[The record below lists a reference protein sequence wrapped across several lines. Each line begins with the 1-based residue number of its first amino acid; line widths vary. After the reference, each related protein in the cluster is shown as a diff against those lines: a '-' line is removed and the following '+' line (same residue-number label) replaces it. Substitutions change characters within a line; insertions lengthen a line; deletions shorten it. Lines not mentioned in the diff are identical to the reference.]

1 MKMIFKIFK
10 RDIKKIFRN
19 SMAIILAIGLA
30 VLPSLYAWFNI
41 YANWDPYGSTGNMQV
56 AVINNDEGAVIKTF
70 TVNVGSQIETN
81 LKANDLIDWQFV
93 SKEEGINGVKAGK
106 YYAAIEIPS
115 GFSNS
120 LTSIMSSEFKQPQ
133 IVYYAN
139 EKKNAIATKI
149 TDKVVQTVQTEVNES
164 FITTIVNLMN
174 QVFGF
179 VLDENDISGGAIFN
193 KISNEIN
200 ETKASVAD
208 LNNSI
213 GTFSDIS
220 ELLKQ
225 LGSSMSSE
233 KISNLLNSTNDV
245 INDTSDVV
253 KITQTSVSGVV
264 DNIGTLLSGVT
275 SSLDNAAEIVENF
288 SPDQNS
294 VEVLKTAAQTCT
306 NMATVMDTVCTM
318 LNQLNQSLPNPIT
331 AIDDL
336 VKTLTENAVV
346 LRDLGVKLNAAADG
360 AYEGTLSDI
369 AASIR
374 EVSSSLKASMNDYN
388 NTVKPQAEKMV
399 SNLLSTLDSA
409 SKMLGLLDDDVPT
422 VDTLIKT
429 LNTSLDSGVGLF
441 GSLQSMLKNFE
452 NELDNLSEKIDT
464 LSNSEEFNTFLN
476 VMSEN
481 ADKLG
486 EFIACPVQVET
497 DKIYGIDNYGS
508 AMAPFY
514 STLAIWV
521 GAVILIAIINT
532 NVKHKKE
539 LGAPVKPYQ
548 EYFGR
553 GFLFIAFAIVQAL
566 IVCLGD
572 LYFLGIQCYHPV
584 KFLFAGCFAAVV
596 YAMLIYS
603 LAYTFGDIGKAAVV
617 VLLVIQIGGSGG
629 TFPIDVTPKFFQA
642 INPYLPYTFVINAM
656 RECVCGTYGGDYWL
670 DLLKLSAYILIA
682 LLIGLVLKIPFRK
695 PIRFFNKKIEETD
708 VF

>member
-233 KISNLLNSTNDV
+233 KVSNLLNSTNDV

-399 SNLLSTLDSA
+399 SNLRSTLDSA
-409 SKMLGLLDDDVPT
+409 SKMIGLLDDDVPT

-429 LNTSLDSGVGLF
+429 LNASLDSGVGLF

-553 GFLFIAFAIVQAL
+553 GLLFIAFAIVQAL

>member
-233 KISNLLNSTNDV
+233 KVSNLLNSTNDV

-253 KITQTSVSGVV
+253 KITQSSVSGVV
-264 DNIGTLLSGVT
+264 YNIGTLLSGVT

-374 EVSSSLKASMNDYN
+374 EVSASLKASMNDYN

-409 SKMLGLLDDDVPT
+409 SKMIGLLDDDVPT

-429 LNTSLDSGVGLF
+429 LNASLDSGVGLF

-539 LGAPVKPYQ
+539 LDAPVKPYQ

-553 GFLFIAFAIVQAL
+553 GLLFIAFAIVQAL

>member
-233 KISNLLNSTNDV
+233 KVSNLLNSTNDV

-374 EVSSSLKASMNDYN
+374 EVSASLKASMNDYN

-409 SKMLGLLDDDVPT
+409 SKMIGLLDDDVPT

-429 LNTSLDSGVGLF
+429 LNASLDSGVGLF

-553 GFLFIAFAIVQAL
+553 GLLFIAFAIVQAL

>member
-409 SKMLGLLDDDVPT
+409 SKMIGLLDDDVPT

-429 LNTSLDSGVGLF
+429 LNASLDSSVGLF

-452 NELDNLSEKIDT
+452 NELDNLSEKINT

-553 GFLFIAFAIVQAL
+553 GLLFIAFAIVQAL

>member
-120 LTSIMSSEFKQPQ
+120 LTSVMSSEFKQPQ

-233 KISNLLNSTNDV
+233 KVSNLLNSTNDV

-253 KITQTSVSGVV
+253 KITQSSVSGVV

-374 EVSSSLKASMNDYN
+374 EVSASLKASMNDYN

-409 SKMLGLLDDDVPT
+409 SKMIGLLDDDVPT

-429 LNTSLDSGVGLF
+429 LNASLDSGVGLF

-553 GFLFIAFAIVQAL
+553 GLLFIAFAIVQAL

>member
-294 VEVLKTAAQTCT
+294 IEVLKTAAQTCT
-306 NMATVMDTVCTM
+306 NMATVLDTVCTM

-360 AYEGTLSDI
+360 AYEGTFSDI

-374 EVSSSLKASMNDYN
+374 EVSASLKASMNDYN

-409 SKMLGLLDDDVPT
+409 SKMIGLLDDDVPT

-429 LNTSLDSGVGLF
+429 LNASLDSGVGLF

-553 GFLFIAFAIVQAL
+553 GLLFIAFAIVQAL

>member
-233 KISNLLNSTNDV
+233 KVSNLLNSTNDV

-253 KITQTSVSGVV
+253 K
-264 DNIGTLLSGVT
+264 
-275 SSLDNAAEIVENF
+275 
-288 SPDQNS
+288 
-294 VEVLKTAAQTCT
+294 
-306 NMATVMDTVCTM
+306 
-318 LNQLNQSLPNPIT
+318 
-331 AIDDL
+331 
-336 VKTLTENAVV
+336 
-346 LRDLGVKLNAAADG
+346 
-360 AYEGTLSDI
+360 
-369 AASIR
+369 
-374 EVSSSLKASMNDYN
+374 
-388 NTVKPQAEKMV
+388 
-399 SNLLSTLDSA
+399 
-409 SKMLGLLDDDVPT
+409 
-422 VDTLIKT
+422 
-429 LNTSLDSGVGLF
+429 
-441 GSLQSMLKNFE
+441 
-452 NELDNLSEKIDT
+452 
-464 LSNSEEFNTFLN
+464 
-476 VMSEN
+476 
-481 ADKLG
+481 
-486 EFIACPVQVET
+486 
-497 DKIYGIDNYGS
+497 
-508 AMAPFY
+508 
-514 STLAIWV
+514 
-521 GAVILIAIINT
+521 
-532 NVKHKKE
+532 
-539 LGAPVKPYQ
+539 
-548 EYFGR
+548 
-553 GFLFIAFAIVQAL
+553 
-566 IVCLGD
+566 
-572 LYFLGIQCYHPV
+572 
-584 KFLFAGCFAAVV
+584 
-596 YAMLIYS
+596 
-603 LAYTFGDIGKAAVV
+603 
-617 VLLVIQIGGSGG
+617 
-629 TFPIDVTPKFFQA
+629 
-642 INPYLPYTFVINAM
+642 
-656 RECVCGTYGGDYWL
+656 
-670 DLLKLSAYILIA
+670 
-682 LLIGLVLKIPFRK
+682 
-695 PIRFFNKKIEETD
+695 
-708 VF
+708 

>member
-294 VEVLKTAAQTCT
+294 VEVLKIAAQTCT

-553 GFLFIAFAIVQAL
+553 GLLFIAFAIVQAL

>member
-1 MKMIFKIFK
+1 MIFKIFK

-294 VEVLKTAAQTCT
+294 IEVLKTAAQTCT
-306 NMATVMDTVCTM
+306 NMATVLDTVCTM

-336 VKTLTENAVV
+336 VKTLTENAVG
-346 LRDLGVKLNAAADG
+346 LRDLDVKLNAAADG

-374 EVSSSLKASMNDYN
+374 EVSASLKASMNDYN

-409 SKMLGLLDDDVPT
+409 SKMIGLLDDDVPT

-429 LNTSLDSGVGLF
+429 LNASLDSGVGLF

-553 GFLFIAFAIVQAL
+553 GLLFIAFAIVQAL

>member
-233 KISNLLNSTNDV
+233 KVSNLLNSTNDV

-374 EVSSSLKASMNDYN
+374 EVSASLKASMSDYN

-429 LNTSLDSGVGLF
+429 LNASLDSGVGLF

-553 GFLFIAFAIVQAL
+553 GLLFIAFAIVQAL

>member
-233 KISNLLNSTNDV
+233 KVSNLLNSTNDV

-306 NMATVMDTVCTM
+306 NMATVLDTVCTM

-399 SNLLSTLDSA
+399 SNLLSALDSA
-409 SKMLGLLDDDVPT
+409 SKMLGLLDEDVPT

-452 NELDNLSEKIDT
+452 NELDNLSEKIDA

-553 GFLFIAFAIVQAL
+553 GLLFIAFAIVQAL

-572 LYFLGIQCYHPV
+572 LFFLGIQCYHPV

>member
-1 MKMIFKIFK
+1 MIFKIFK

-56 AVINNDEGAVIKTF
+56 AIINNDEGAVIKTF

-294 VEVLKTAAQTCT
+294 IEVLKTAAQTCT
-306 NMATVMDTVCTM
+306 NMATVLDTVCTM

-374 EVSSSLKASMNDYN
+374 EVSASLKASMNDYN

-409 SKMLGLLDDDVPT
+409 SKMIGLLDDDVPT

-429 LNTSLDSGVGLF
+429 LNASLDSGVGLF

-553 GFLFIAFAIVQAL
+553 GLLFIAFAIVQAL

>member
-208 LNNSI
+208 LNNSM

-233 KISNLLNSTNDV
+233 KVSNLLNSTNDV

-253 KITQTSVSGVV
+253 KITQSSVSGVV
-264 DNIGTLLSGVT
+264 DNIGTLLSEVT

-306 NMATVMDTVCTM
+306 NMATVLDTVCTM

-346 LRDLGVKLNAAADG
+346 LRDLGVKLNAVADG

-409 SKMLGLLDDDVPT
+409 SKMIGLLDDDVPT

-429 LNTSLDSGVGLF
+429 LNASLDSGVGLF

-481 ADKLG
+481 SDKLG

-553 GFLFIAFAIVQAL
+553 GLLFIAFAIVQAL

>member
-1 MKMIFKIFK
+1 MKMIFKIFR

-70 TVNVGSQIETN
+70 TVDVGNQIVSN
-81 LKANDLIDWQFV
+81 LKANKSIDWQFV

-120 LTSIMSSEFKQPQ
+120 LTSIMSSEFEQPQ

-179 VLDENDISGGAIFN
+179 VLDENDISGGALFS
-193 KISNEIN
+193 KITQEIN
-200 ETKASVAD
+200 EAKSAVSD

-213 GTFSDIS
+213 DGFTDITN
-220 ELLKQ
+220 LTKQ
-225 LGSSMSSE
+225 LGDSVNSE
-233 KISNLLNSTNDV
+233 KLENLLSGTNDV
-245 INDTSDVV
+245 INDTTDVV
-253 KITQTSVSGVV
+253 KITQTSVSGVI
-264 DNIGTLLSGVT
+264 DNIGTLMNGMVT
-275 SSLDNAAEIVENF
+275 NLDNAASMVENF
-288 SPDQNS
+288 KPDQSS
-294 VEVLKTAAQTCT
+294 VEALKTAAQTCT
-306 NMATVMDTVCTM
+306 NMATVMDSVCTM
-318 LNQLNQSLPNPIT
+318 LKQMNDNLPDPIT
-331 AIDDL
+331 AINDII
-336 VKTLTENAVV
+336 KTLTENAAT
-346 LRDLGVKLNAAADG
+346 LRDLGAKLNDAANG
-360 AYEGTLSDI
+360 AYDGKLSDI
-369 AASIR
+369 AASLR
-374 EVSSSLKASMNDYN
+374 SVSASIKASTDDFNDN
-388 NTVKPQAEKMV
+388 VKPQAEKMV
-399 SNLLSTLDSA
+399 SNLLNTLSSA
-409 SKMLGLLDDDVPT
+409 SKMISLLDDDVPT
-422 VDTLIKT
+422 IDSLIKA
-429 LNTSLDSGVGLF
+429 LNASLDSGVGMF

-464 LSNSEEFNTFLN
+464 LSNSDEFNTFLN

-539 LGAPVKPYQ
+539 LGAPVRPYQ

-553 GFLFIAFAIVQAL
+553 GLLFVAFAIVQAL

-584 KFLFAGCFAAVV
+584 KFIFAGCFAAVV

>member
-1 MKMIFKIFK
+1 MIFKIFK

-30 VLPSLYAWFNI
+30 VLPSLYAWFNS

-294 VEVLKTAAQTCT
+294 IEVLKTAAQTCT
-306 NMATVMDTVCTM
+306 NMATVLDTVCTM

-374 EVSSSLKASMNDYN
+374 EVSASLKASMNDYN
-388 NTVKPQAEKMV
+388 NTVKLQAEKMV

-409 SKMLGLLDDDVPT
+409 SKMIGLLDDDVPT

-429 LNTSLDSGVGLF
+429 LNASLDSGVGLF

-553 GFLFIAFAIVQAL
+553 GLLFIAFAIVQAL

>member
-233 KISNLLNSTNDV
+233 KVSNLLNSTNDV

-336 VKTLTENAVV
+336 VKTLTENAVF

-374 EVSSSLKASMNDYN
+374 EVSASLKASMNDYN

-409 SKMLGLLDDDVPT
+409 SKMIGLLDDDVPT

-429 LNTSLDSGVGLF
+429 LNASLDSGVGLF

-553 GFLFIAFAIVQAL
+553 GLLFIAFAIVQAL

>member
-233 KISNLLNSTNDV
+233 KVSNLLNSTNDV

-253 KITQTSVSGVV
+253 KITQSSVSGVV

-374 EVSSSLKASMNDYN
+374 EVSASLKASMNDYN
-388 NTVKPQAEKMV
+388 NSVKPQAEKMV

-429 LNTSLDSGVGLF
+429 LNASLDSGVGLF

-481 ADKLG
+481 SDKLG

-553 GFLFIAFAIVQAL
+553 GLLFIAFAIVQAL

>member
-233 KISNLLNSTNDV
+233 KVSNLLNSTNDV

-294 VEVLKTAAQTCT
+294 VEVLKTAAHTCT

-374 EVSSSLKASMNDYN
+374 EVSASLKASMNDYN

-429 LNTSLDSGVGLF
+429 LNASLDSGVGLF

-476 VMSEN
+476 AMSEN

-553 GFLFIAFAIVQAL
+553 GLLFIAFAIVQAL

>member
-133 IVYYAN
+133 IIYYAN

-233 KISNLLNSTNDV
+233 KVSNLLNSTNDV

-374 EVSSSLKASMNDYN
+374 EVSASLKASMNDYN

-429 LNTSLDSGVGLF
+429 LNASLDSGVGLF

-553 GFLFIAFAIVQAL
+553 GLLFIAFAIVQAL

>member
-233 KISNLLNSTNDV
+233 KVSNLLNSTNDV

-374 EVSSSLKASMNDYN
+374 EVSASLKASMNDYN

-429 LNTSLDSGVGLF
+429 LNASLDSGVGLF

-553 GFLFIAFAIVQAL
+553 GLLFIAFAIVQAL

>member
-294 VEVLKTAAQTCT
+294 IEVLKTAAQTCT
-306 NMATVMDTVCTM
+306 NMATVLDTVCTM

-374 EVSSSLKASMNDYN
+374 EVSASLKASMNDYN

-409 SKMLGLLDDDVPT
+409 SKMIGLLDDDVPT

-429 LNTSLDSGVGLF
+429 LNASLDSGVGLF

-553 GFLFIAFAIVQAL
+553 GLLFIAFAIVQAL

>member
-336 VKTLTENAVV
+336 VKTLTEKAVV

-553 GFLFIAFAIVQAL
+553 GLLFIAFAIVQAL

>member
-1 MKMIFKIFK
+1 MIFKIFK

-294 VEVLKTAAQTCT
+294 IEVLKTAAQTCT
-306 NMATVMDTVCTM
+306 NMATVLDTVCTM

-374 EVSSSLKASMNDYN
+374 EVSASLKASMNDYN

-409 SKMLGLLDDDVPT
+409 SKMIGLLDDDVPT

-429 LNTSLDSGVGLF
+429 LNASLDSGVGLF

-553 GFLFIAFAIVQAL
+553 GLLFIAFAIVQAL

>member
-1 MKMIFKIFK
+1 M
-10 RDIKKIFRN
+10 
-19 SMAIILAIGLA
+19 
-30 VLPSLYAWFNI
+30 PSLYAWFNI

-56 AVINNDEGAVIKTF
+56 AIINNDEGAVIKTF

-294 VEVLKTAAQTCT
+294 IEVLKTAAQTCT
-306 NMATVMDTVCTM
+306 NMATVLDTVCTM

-374 EVSSSLKASMNDYN
+374 EVSASLKASMNDYN

-409 SKMLGLLDDDVPT
+409 SKMIGLLDDDVPT

-429 LNTSLDSGVGLF
+429 LNASLDSGVGLF

-464 LSNSEEFNTFLN
+464 LGNSEEFNTFLN

-539 LGAPVKPYQ
+539 LGAPVKPYL

-553 GFLFIAFAIVQAL
+553 GLLFIAFAIVQAL

>member
-1 MKMIFKIFK
+1 MIFKIFK

-294 VEVLKTAAQTCT
+294 IEVLKTAAQTCT
-306 NMATVMDTVCTM
+306 NMATVLDTVCTM

-374 EVSSSLKASMNDYN
+374 EVSASHKASMNDYN

-409 SKMLGLLDDDVPT
+409 SKMIGLLDDDVPT

-429 LNTSLDSGVGLF
+429 LNASLDSGVGLF

-553 GFLFIAFAIVQAL
+553 GLLFIAFAIVQAL

>member
-56 AVINNDEGAVIKTF
+56 AVINNDEGAVIKSF

-553 GFLFIAFAIVQAL
+553 GLLFIAFAIVQAL

>member
-233 KISNLLNSTNDV
+233 KVSNLLNSTNDV

-253 KITQTSVSGVV
+253 KITQFSVSGVV

-374 EVSSSLKASMNDYN
+374 EVSASLKASMNDYN

-409 SKMLGLLDDDVPT
+409 SKMIGLLDDDVPT

-429 LNTSLDSGVGLF
+429 LNASLDSGVGLF

-553 GFLFIAFAIVQAL
+553 GLLFIAFAIVQAL

>member
-1 MKMIFKIFK
+1 MIFKIFK

-139 EKKNAIATKI
+139 GKRNAIATKI

-294 VEVLKTAAQTCT
+294 IEVLKTAAQTCT
-306 NMATVMDTVCTM
+306 NMATVLDTVCTM

-374 EVSSSLKASMNDYN
+374 EVSASLKASMNDYN

-409 SKMLGLLDDDVPT
+409 SKMIGLLDDDVPT

-429 LNTSLDSGVGLF
+429 LNASLDSGVGLF

-553 GFLFIAFAIVQAL
+553 GLLFIAFAIVQAL

>member
-346 LRDLGVKLNAAADG
+346 LDLGVKLNAAADG

-553 GFLFIAFAIVQAL
+553 GLLFIAFAIVQAL

>member
-1 MKMIFKIFK
+1 MKMILKIFK
-10 RDIKKIFRN
+10 RDMKKIFKN
-19 SMAIILAIGLA
+19 SMAIILAVGLA

-70 TVNVGSQIETN
+70 TVDVGSQIVTN
-81 LKANDLIDWQFV
+81 LKGNKSIDWQFV
-93 SKEEGINGVKAGK
+93 SKEEGINGVKAGR

-120 LTSIMSSEFKQPQ
+120 LTSIMSSEFEQPQ
-133 IVYYAN
+133 IMYYAN

-179 VLDENDISGGAIFN
+179 VLDENDISGGALFS
-193 KISNEIN
+193 KMTQEIN
-200 ETKASVAD
+200 EAKSAVSD
-208 LNNSI
+208 LNQSLD
-213 GTFSDIS
+213 GFTDITN
-220 ELLKQ
+220 LTKQ
-225 LGSSMSSE
+225 LGDSINSE
-233 KISNLLNSTNDV
+233 KLTSLLDGTNDV
-245 INDTSDVV
+245 INDTTDVV
-253 KITQTSVSGVV
+253 KITQTSVSGVIG
-264 DNIGTLLSGVT
+264 NIGTLMNGMVT
-275 SSLDNAAEIVENF
+275 NLDNAANMVENY
-288 SPDQNS
+288 SPDQSS
-294 VEVLKTAAQTCT
+294 VETLKTAAQTCT
-306 NMATVMDTVCTM
+306 NMATVIDTVSAM
-318 LNQLNQSLPNPIT
+318 LKELNDSLPNPIS
-331 AIDDL
+331 AIDEL
-336 VKTLTENAVV
+336 IKTLNEDATT
-346 LRDLGVKLNAAADG
+346 LRDLGSKLNDAANG
-360 AYEGTLSDI
+360 AYDGKLSDI

-374 EVSSSLKASMNDYN
+374 SVSASIKTSTDNFN

-399 SNLLSTLDSA
+399 SNLLNTLSSA
-409 SKMLGLLDDDVPT
+409 SKMISLLNDDVPT
-422 VDTLIKT
+422 VDALIKA
-429 LNTSLDSGVGLF
+429 LNTSLDSGVGMF

-452 NELDNLSEKIDT
+452 LELDNLSEKIDT

-497 DKIYGIDNYGS
+497 DKIYGIENYGS

-521 GAVILIAIINT
+521 GAVILVAIMKP

-548 EYFGR
+548 EFFGR
-553 GFLFIAFAIVQAL
+553 GMLFVLFAVAQAL
-566 IVCLGD
+566 IICLGD

-584 KFLFAGCFAAVV
+584 KFLFAGVFAAVV
-596 YAMLIYS
+596 YSLFIYS
-603 LAYTFGDIGKAAVV
+603 LAYTFGDIGKAMIV

-656 RECVCGTYGGDYWL
+656 RECVCGTYGSDYWL
-670 DLLKLSAYILIA
+670 DLLKLSAYILVA
-682 LLIGLVLKIPFRK
+682 LFIGLVLKIPFKK
-695 PIRFFNKKIEETD
+695 PMRFFNKKIEETD

>member
-233 KISNLLNSTNDV
+233 KVSNLLNSTNDV

-294 VEVLKTAAQTCT
+294 IEVLKTAAQTCT
-306 NMATVMDTVCTM
+306 NMATVLDTVCTM

-409 SKMLGLLDDDVPT
+409 SKMIGLLDDDVPT

-429 LNTSLDSGVGLF
+429 LNASLDSGVGLF

-553 GFLFIAFAIVQAL
+553 GLLFIAFAIVQAL

>member
-233 KISNLLNSTNDV
+233 KVSNLLNSTNDV

-253 KITQTSVSGVV
+253 KITQSSVSGVV

-374 EVSSSLKASMNDYN
+374 EVSASLKASMNDYN

-409 SKMLGLLDDDVPT
+409 SKMIGLLDDDVPT

-429 LNTSLDSGVGLF
+429 LNASLDSGVGLF

-553 GFLFIAFAIVQAL
+553 GLLFIAFAIVQAL

>member
-409 SKMLGLLDDDVPT
+409 SKMLGLLDDDAPT

-553 GFLFIAFAIVQAL
+553 GLLFIAFAIVQAL

>member
-233 KISNLLNSTNDV
+233 KVSNLLNSTNDV

-275 SSLDNAAEIVENF
+275 SSLDNAAEIIENF

-374 EVSSSLKASMNDYN
+374 EVSASLKASMNDYN

-429 LNTSLDSGVGLF
+429 LNASLDSGVGLF

-553 GFLFIAFAIVQAL
+553 GLLFIAFAIVQAL